1 LRGARPS
8 PRRGEGFICQGG
20 GGLDELEV
28 VLVFVGVSGVSGV
41 SGEGLVEGEG
51 VIEGGVEGVEEVV
64 LDVEVVIIFV
74 YINITPEGAGCVV
87 VVR

>member
-1 LRGARPS
+1 MNSLR
-8 PRRGEGFICQGG
+8 EGKESVELE
-20 GGLDELEV
+20 LDELDE
-28 VLVFVGVSGVSGV
+28 L
-41 SGEGLVEGEG
+41 EGLVEGEG

-74 YINITPEGAGCVV
+74 YINITPEGEGCVV

>member
-1 LRGARPS
+1 MNSLR
-8 PRRGEGFICQGG
+8 EGKESVELE
-20 GGLDELEV
+20 LDELDE
-28 VLVFVGVSGVSGV
+28 L
-41 SGEGLVEGEG
+41 EGLVEGEG